1 MTALDARSARTRYL
15 VLVGL
20 RWLPT
25 GLLIPV
31 MVLLALSRGLSLTE
45 IGFVFSLQGLV
56 VLFLELPT
64 GGLTDALGRRP
75 VLILASLV
83 GVASMGLLY
92 VADSVALF
100 AAAMI
105 LQGIFRALDSG
116 PLEAWYVDATLAAD
130 PTAEMEHGLSAG
142 STVLSLAIASY
153 ALVFMTFVVFE
164 VPGLGIAHL
173 FYLPVA
179 ALALT
184 GGVKRG
190 ILAGAIAVAL
200 FTLGV
205 IINPNISPSELLT
218 LSTPLRFLTY
228 ATMGGLLGWF
238 SARDR
243 ELVERL
249 RVLAE
254 RDFLTGLPNTRAF
267 EAAIARR
274 FEAGI
279 PFALLLGDMDGLKT
293 INDSQGHAEGNDALR
308 RLALMLGSSLR
319 PEDEVARV
327 GGDEFAVL
335 TVLGRTDEAA
345 ALAAKLES
353 AMARQGSRIT
363 FGWAVYP
370 ADGEN
375 ALSLYRAA
383 DERLYARKLVR
394 GERAER
400 TLYPVGA

>member
-1 MTALDARSARTRYL
+1 MNAAYQPRSL
-15 VLVGL
+15 
-20 RWLPT
+20 
-25 GLLIPV
+25 
-31 MVLLALSRGLSLTE
+31 
-45 IGFVFSLQGLV
+45 
-56 VLFLELPT
+56 
-64 GGLTDALGRRP
+64 
-75 VLILASLV
+75 
-83 GVASMGLLY
+83 
-92 VADSVALF
+92 
-100 AAAMI
+100 
-105 LQGIFRALDSG
+105 
-116 PLEAWYVDATLAAD
+116 
-130 PTAEMEHGLSAG
+130 
-142 STVLSLAIASY
+142 VLSLAIASY
-153 ALVFMTFVVFE
+153 ALLFTTFVVFE

-190 ILAGAIAVAL
+190 ILAGAIAVAV
-200 FTLGV
+200 FTLDV
-205 IINPNISPSELLT
+205 VINPNISPSELLT

-238 SARDR
+238 SSRDR

-274 FEAGI
+274 FEAGL

-335 TVLGRTDEAA
+335 TSDGPMKPRRSLRSSR
-345 ALAAKLES
+345 ALWR
-353 AMARQGSRIT
+353 ARRAGSRSAGRSIRRT
-363 FGWAVYP
+363 ARMRSPSTERPTSASTHGSSYAASTP
-370 ADGEN
+370 H
-375 ALSLYRAA
+375 ALCTPSAPRSYRA
-383 DERLYARKLVR
+383 
-394 GERAER
+394 
-400 TLYPVGA
+400 PQGA

>member
-1 MTALDARSARTRYL
+1 VTERQSSPSYSLHERVNAAYQHRSL
-15 VLVGL
+15 
-20 RWLPT
+20 
-25 GLLIPV
+25 
-31 MVLLALSRGLSLTE
+31 
-45 IGFVFSLQGLV
+45 
-56 VLFLELPT
+56 
-64 GGLTDALGRRP
+64 
-75 VLILASLV
+75 
-83 GVASMGLLY
+83 
-92 VADSVALF
+92 
-100 AAAMI
+100 
-105 LQGIFRALDSG
+105 
-116 PLEAWYVDATLAAD
+116 
-130 PTAEMEHGLSAG
+130 
-142 STVLSLAIASY
+142 VLSLAIASY

-249 RVLAE
+249 RLLAE

-293 INDSQGHAEGNDALR
+293 INDALR

-345 ALAAKLES
+345 ALAAKLEG
-353 AMARQGSRIT
+353 AMARQESRIT

-394 GERAER
+394 GERAAR
-400 TLYPVGA
+400 TLYTVGA

>member
-1 MTALDARSARTRYL
+1 
-15 VLVGL
+15 
-20 RWLPT
+20 
-25 GLLIPV
+25 
-31 MVLLALSRGLSLTE
+31 
-45 IGFVFSLQGLV
+45 VF
-56 VLFLELPT
+56 T
-64 GGLTDALGRRP
+64 
-75 VLILASLV
+75 
-83 GVASMGLLY
+83 
-92 VADSVALF
+92 
-100 AAAMI
+100 
-105 LQGIFRALDSG
+105 
-116 PLEAWYVDATLAAD
+116 
-130 PTAEMEHGLSAG
+130 
-142 STVLSLAIASY
+142 
-153 ALVFMTFVVFE
+153 TFVVFE

-184 GGVKRG
+184 GGVARG

-238 SARDR
+238 ASRDR
-243 ELVERL
+243 DL
-249 RVLAE
+249 E

-274 FEAGI
+274 FESGI
-279 PFALLLGDMDGLKT
+279 PFALLLGDMDGLKG
-293 INDSQGHAEGNDALR
+293 INDSHGHAEGNDALR

-335 TVLGRTDEAA
+335 TVLARNDEAA
-345 ALAAKLES
+345 ALAAKLEG
-353 AMARQGSRIT
+353 AMARQGSPIT

-394 GERAER
+394 GERAGR
-400 TLYPVGA
+400 SLYTVGA